1 MYIYYKH
8 LCSLSC
14 TMLIAYMFMI
24 VYNIITA
31 REQSRGQDNPTKSR
45 TAYL

>member
-1 MYIYYKH
+1 MYIYYKRS
-8 LCSLSC
+8 CSLSC
-14 TMLIAYMFMI
+14 TMFIAYMFMI

-31 REQSRGQDNPTKSR
+31 REQRRGQDHPTKSR